1 MDVVGIILRLIHI
14 FAGVFW
20 AGATFMVV
28 GFVYPT
34 VQELGPEGQRF
45 MQRLVQQR
53 KYTTYVSAAGGLTI
67 LAGLLLYWRDSGGLR
82 IGWITSGFGLALTIG
97 GLAAI
102 ATLVLGFAVTKPTVE
117 GLAALGKEIQAGGK
131 PPTPEQMARL
141 QGLQR
146 RMSQAL
152 MWTTVL
158 LVIAVAGMA
167 VARYL

>member
-1 MDVVGIILRLIHI
+1 M
-14 FAGVFW
+14 
-20 AGATFMVV
+20 
-28 GFVYPT
+28 
-34 VQELGPEGQRF
+34 
-45 MQRLVQQR
+45 QQR
-53 KYTTYVSAAGGLTI
+53 KYTTYVSAAGGLTT
-67 LAGLLLYWRDSGGLR
+67 LAGLLLYWRDTGGLHVGR
-82 IGWITSGFGLALTIG
+82 ITGCSISLNITQPYICILPEVEGWITSGFGLALTIG

-102 ATLVLGFAVTKPTVE
+102 AKLVLVFAVTKPTVE